1 MTQNKFTPP
10 EQKCSDSKKGGRIV
24 LVSFADS
31 RYANALKRLERY
43 TERFPFTE
51 RHFHTE
57 KNTFTKK
64 YWKELKPW
72 LYRRGYGY
80 WEWKG
85 RLVREYLEGMEEGDI
100 IVWSDAGICWNDAPA
115 ALKRFSEYLSML
127 KDGNDIIAFQEPYP
141 EEEWTKGDLLAACD
155 AYYDEKICKS
165 LQLWGGVFIIK
176 KSVDSMRFIYQWT
189 SINEISKELIT
200 DLESGTPNKP
210 GFKEHR
216 HDQSSFSVL
225 VKQMP
230 HIEISHSETN
240 APSGDWTKMVGF
252 PIWAKRTKEQG
263 RPFSVRMRNKL
274 LRPWRMLLGFYFRR
288 VRHYHFLNQHYP
300 W

>member
-1 MTQNKFTPP
+1 MTQNNFTPP
-10 EQKCSDSKKGGRIV
+10 NQNWDNNKQRRIV

-31 RYANALKRLERY
+31 RYANALKRLEAY
-43 TERFPFTE
+43 TKEFPFTE

-57 KNTFTKK
+57 KNSFTKQ

-85 RLVREYLEGMEEGDI
+85 RLVKEYLEQIDEGD
-100 IVWSDAGICWNDAPA
+100 VLVYSDAGICWNAAPA

-127 KDGNDIIAFQEPYP
+127 DGDNDIVAFQEPYP
-141 EEEWTKGDLLAACD
+141 EQEWTKGDLLAACD
-155 AYYDEKICKS
+155 AYYDDEICQS
-165 LQLWGGVFIIK
+165 LQLWGGVFIMR
-176 KSVDSMRFIYQWT
+176 KSVRTMRFIYHWT
-189 SINEISKELIT
+189 SINEIRKELIT
-200 DLESGTPNKP
+200 DMASGTPNKP

-230 HIEISHSETN
+230 HVEIPHNETN
-240 APSGDWTKMVGF
+240 APSGDWSKMTNY
-252 PIWAKRTKEQG
+252 PIWARRTKEQG
-263 RPFSVRMRNKL
+263 RPFSVRMKNKL
-274 LRPWRMLLGFYFRR
+274 LRPWRMWLGFYFRR
-288 VRHYHFLNQHYP
+288 VRHYHFMSQQYP